1 MVREVTAAV
10 MIEKYGINLTF
21 LLLFASFLFSFF
33 IFVFFYLLRIITATI
48 EYLNNNIGF
57 KLKNKSI
64 ARRSTINTRIRTATP
79 RSNSNTR
86 TAYGEG
92 YRIKEESNRMMRVTA
107 RWNQARRYG
116 SSNSN
121 NKRVQTRTSSDGV
134 TRCSSNNKLAR
145 AATGSPDLARATA
158 IEQRSQH

>member
-1 MVREVTAAV
+1 MVRGAAV
-10 MIEKYGINLTF
+10 AVMVEKYGINLTF

-79 RSNSNTR
+79 RSN
-86 TAYGEG
+86 
-92 YRIKEESNRMMRVTA
+92 MMRVTA